1 MAKDYYE
8 VLGVNKNASDD
19 EIKKA
24 YRRLAKKWHPDANPD
39 NRKEAE
45 EKFKEVGE
53 AYSVLSDPAKR
64 RNYDQFG
71 SADGPSFG
79 GAGGSGFGGFGGFGN
94 GFGGFGNGS
103 YTYTSSGFG
112 FDDVVDDFVSSIF
125 GGGGRRRTRATN
137 TPQKGQDLK
146 YNVDITFEES
156 YSGAKKEFT
165 INKNVKCDDCDGTGA
180 KRGTKVETC
189 PICHGTGQ
197 VKKNQTIG
205 GFATFQTV
213 GPCENCRATGK
224 VIKEPCE
231 TCKGKGTVRKTVK
244 IKFDVPAGINDGE
257 TLVLPGKGEPGKNGG
272 PNGDIYVDVR
282 VKKSSIFTRNGD
294 NIELTIPITMTQ
306 ATLGAKLK
314 IPTVGGEDVNYDI
327 GEGTQSGT
335 RYTIKGK
342 GFKKINSNSV
352 GDLIFTVQVQTPKR
366 LSKEQREL
374 FIALAKTMNEQP
386 PVRKKGIFG

>member
-8 VLGVNKNASDD
+8 ILGVSKSASDD

-24 YRRLAKKWHPDANPD
+24 YRKLAKQWHPDANPN

-53 AYSVLSDPAKR
+53 AYSVLSDPQKK

-79 GAGGSGFGGFGGFGN
+79 GGSGFGGFGN

-103 YTYTSSGFG
+103 YTYTTSGFG
-112 FDDVVDDFVSSIF
+112 FEDVVDDFVSSIF
-125 GGGGRRRTRATN
+125 GGGSRRRTARATN
-137 TPQKGQDLK
+137 APQKGQDLR
-146 YNVDITFEES
+146 YSTDISFEES
-156 YSGAKKEFT
+156 FKGAKKEFT
-165 INKNVKCDDCDGTGA
+165 ITKNVKCDDCDGTGA
-180 KRGTKVETC
+180 KPGTNVETC

-197 VKKNQTIG
+197 VKRNQTIG

-231 TCKGKGTVRKTVK
+231 TCKGKGTVRKTVR
-244 IKFDVPAGINDGE
+244 IKYDVPAGVKDGS
-257 TLVLPGKGEPGKNGG
+257 TLVLSGKGEPGKNGG
-272 PNGDIYVDVR
+272 PNGDIYVDIRVR
-282 VKKSSIFTRNGD
+282 KSSVFTRNND
-294 NIELTIPITMTQ
+294 DVELTVPITITQ

-314 IPTVGGEDVNYDI
+314 IPTVGGEDVDFDI
-327 GEGTQSGT
+327 SEGTQSGT
-335 RYTIKGK
+335 KFTIRGK
-342 GFKKINSNSV
+342 GFKKHNSNYT

-366 LSKEQREL
+366 LSKEQRQL
-374 FIALAKTMNEQP
+374 FMELAKTMNEQP
-386 PVRKKGIFG
+386 PVKKKGLFG

>member
-8 VLGVNKNASDD
+8 VLGLNKNASDD

-53 AYSVLSDPAKR
+53 AYSVLSDPQKR

-71 SADGPSFG
+71 SAEGSPFGAGYG
-79 GAGGSGFGGFGGFGN
+79 GAGSGFGGFGN
-94 GFGGFGNGS
+94 GFGGFGNS
-103 YTYTSSGFG
+103 YTYTSGG
-112 FDDVVDDFVSSIF
+112 FDDIVDDFVSSF
-125 GGGGRRRTRATN
+125 FGGGRRKTKSANAPT
-137 TPQKGQDLK
+137 KGQDLR
-146 YNVDITFEES
+146 YSIDITFEES
-156 YSGAKKEFT
+156 FTGVEKEFSV
-165 INKNVKCDDCDGTGA
+165 NKNVKCDDCDGSGA
-180 KRGTKVETC
+180 KPGTSVETC

-224 VIKEPCE
+224 VIKEPCD
-231 TCKGKGTVRKTVK
+231 TCKGKGTIRKNVK
-244 IKFDVPAGINDGE
+244 IKFSVPEGTQNGE
-257 TLVLPGKGEPGKNGG
+257 TLLLRGKGEPGKNGG
-272 PNGDIYVDVR
+272 PNGDIYVDIR
-282 VKKSSIFTRNGD
+282 VKKSSIFNRVGND
-294 NIELTIPITMTQ
+294 IELTIPITITQ

-314 IPTVGGEDVNYDI
+314 IPTVGGKDVDYDI
-327 GEGTQSGT
+327 SEGTQTGSKF
-335 RYTIKGK
+335 TIKGK
-342 GFKKINSNSV
+342 GFKRGNST
-352 GDLIFTVQVQTPKR
+352 GDLNFTVQVQTPKR

-374 FIALAKTMNEQP
+374 FMQLAKSMNEQP
-386 PVRKKGIFG
+386 PVKKRGIFG